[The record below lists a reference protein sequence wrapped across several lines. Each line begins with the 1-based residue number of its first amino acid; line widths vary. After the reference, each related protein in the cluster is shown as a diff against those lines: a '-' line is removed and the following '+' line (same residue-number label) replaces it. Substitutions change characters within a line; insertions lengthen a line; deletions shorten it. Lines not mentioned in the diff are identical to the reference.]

1 MNLIKKINLNNDY
14 YRKLF
19 FHKIENNELIREW
32 LKKMKISF
40 YGALNHSFNT
50 LVLLLSIQSESMI
63 FFGAIFEI
71 KEKFEEIKQRKFK
84 HQ

>member
-1 MNLIKKINLNNDY
+1 
-14 YRKLF
+14 
-19 FHKIENNELIREW
+19 
-32 LKKMKISF
+32 MKISF